1 LQKWFVLALQGSLV
15 IGLTALVG
23 QSILIKVNFS
33 NHRRRLLAAVV
44 LAVFLALATFSFWLT
59 TLAAKQTFS
68 AQASIAVTGAS
79 LILLLLLWLPAEKWS
94 LATSHFLGW
103 LTLLAVAVLT
113 YVFSLDIMPY
123 FQNVFA
129 SNTAF
134 ITTAMVVRLSLGFIV
149 ILLSLALT
157 AALSLA
163 YFSTNLSQTQLNLL
177 KADSLESSKKAKIAA
192 PLLAFKLTGSFGLIA
207 VCLAAATTALQMLL
221 VLGKLPA
228 TPFIFN
234 FVAVLVNQADKW
246 FYLIFASLALAALM
260 ALFSRK
266 PTVKAEN
273 KAQARKV
280 KAAQRRPRRLP
291 ALM

>member
-44 LAVFLALATFSFWLT
+44 LAVFLALVTFSFWLT

-79 LILLLLLWLPAEKWS
+79 LFLLLLLWFPAEKWS
-94 LATSHFLGW
+94 PATNHFLGW

-149 ILLSLALT
+149 IILSLALT

-177 KADSLESSKKAKIAA
+177 KAAA
-192 PLLAFKLTGSFGLIA
+192 
-207 VCLAAATTALQMLL
+207 
-221 VLGKLPA
+221 
-228 TPFIFN
+228 
-234 FVAVLVNQADKW
+234 
-246 FYLIFASLALAALM
+246 
-260 ALFSRK
+260 
-266 PTVKAEN
+266 
-273 KAQARKV
+273 
-280 KAAQRRPRRLP
+280 
-291 ALM
+291 